1 MLPHATTKNH
11 VRVIIARIAQCN
23 QPMDTRSVYYDLI
36 CLMMKRA
43 SVDFY
48 AAVQSLI
55 ILLSCNLNSFCLHVS
70 LATKMFRR
78 ELATD
83 PSLQTP
89 HYTELLLSLGD
100 VCVVNNS
107 PGNDADAVSVAG
119 SRGLCFSC
127 VVE

>member
-1 MLPHATTKNH
+1 
-11 VRVIIARIAQCN
+11 
-23 QPMDTRSVYYDLI
+23 
-36 CLMMKRA
+36 
-43 SVDFY
+43 
-48 AAVQSLI
+48 
-55 ILLSCNLNSFCLHVS
+55 
-70 LATKMFRR
+70 MFRR

-83 PSLQTP
+83 PST
-89 HYTELLLSLGD
+89 SFLGD